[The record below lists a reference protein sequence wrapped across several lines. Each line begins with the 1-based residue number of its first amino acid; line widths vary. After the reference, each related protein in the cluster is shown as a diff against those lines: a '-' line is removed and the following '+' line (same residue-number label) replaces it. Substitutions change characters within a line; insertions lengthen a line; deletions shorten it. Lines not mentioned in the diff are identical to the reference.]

1 MWKVL
6 YLLGAVSS
14 PATPSIPPSPLGAK
28 LAPCPPAPSSRA
40 PPLQLPRCA
49 LRVCAGDSQSLS
61 EPHLCN
67 GDRPARPPMV
77 FLLVRRGHAGDRPG
91 RGEVLPLHAS
101 KPDLP
106 RGMGSPACERQKRCS
121 GKHPSPLSPP
131 PAPKSCSLSFL
142 EAALIC
148 RAASHLFQLLRAADS
163 PLGTSDPWMG
173 QGWGWGG
180 KGGFFRLPD
189 VSEESLCLCHVW
201 QKGSDFLQPCT
212 HAGRGL
218 GDVNQAGCA
227 LNPIP
232 FPLRVHAQP
241 KGPSSRELR
250 PFPSHVNKS
259 PWSSMSPP
267 APLIS
272 GCC

>member
-14 PATPSIPPSPLGAK
+14 PATPSIPPSPPGAK
-28 LAPCPPAPSSRA
+28 LTPCPPAPSSRA
-40 PPLQLPRCA
+40 SPLQLPRCA
-49 LRVCAGDSQSLS
+49 PRVCAGDSQSLS

-91 RGEVLPLHAS
+91 RGEVLPLRAS

-106 RGMGSPACERQKRCS
+106 RGMGLQLVRGKRDALENIL
-121 GKHPSPLSPP
+121 PPLTSPP
-131 PAPKSCSLSFL
+131 PTPPRSCSLSFL

-189 VSEESLCLCHVW
+189 VSEESPCLCPVW

-218 GDVNQAGCA
+218 GDVSQAGCA

-232 FPLRVHAQP
+232 FPLRVH
-241 KGPSSRELR
+241 
-250 PFPSHVNKS
+250 V
-259 PWSSMSPP
+259 
-267 APLIS
+267 
-272 GCC
+272 